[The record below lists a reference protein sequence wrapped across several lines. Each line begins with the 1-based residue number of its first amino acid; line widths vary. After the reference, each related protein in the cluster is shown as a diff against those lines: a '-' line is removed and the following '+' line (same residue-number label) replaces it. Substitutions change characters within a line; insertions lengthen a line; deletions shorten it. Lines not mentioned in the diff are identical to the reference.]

1 MQSLQVATEAWKR
14 LWENGKE
21 TTTTR
26 KTNTRKTK
34 KSKTKN
40 KTNNARRGKQETIQS
55 YYQRTLK
62 GRNLDKA
69 DVEAFGDTIYTKEEE
84 TFRVGFQNI
93 QYLSENAKT
102 AKSRQ
107 LISYIVQKQYDV
119 FMMAEV
125 GLCWSLLSM
134 ENQWFERT
142 FGKFRAMRAC
152 FAYNK
157 TELGITKRLQTGGV
171 GIVATDDVVHRIVE
185 QGRDTTGL
193 GRWAWIKL
201 QGRQGTTI
209 RIVTVYRPC
218 DSTGPE
224 TANQQHQRYLT
235 QHN

>member
-1 MQSLQVATEAWKR
+1 MQSLQVTTEALKR

-34 KSKTKN
+34 KSKKKK
-40 KTNNARRGKQETIQS
+40 KTNSARRGKRETIQS

-107 LISYIVQKQYDV
+107 HIIHCPKTVQRIYDGGGGSV
-119 FMMAEV
+119 LE
-125 GLCWSLLSM
+125 S
-134 ENQWFERT
+134 FEHGKPMVRT
-142 FGKFRAMRAC
+142 
-152 FAYNK
+152 N
-157 TELGITKRLQTGGV
+157 V
-171 GIVATDDVVHRIVE
+171 
-185 QGRDTTGL
+185 
-193 GRWAWIKL
+193 W
-201 QGRQGTTI
+201 
-209 RIVTVYRPC
+209 
-218 DSTGPE
+218 
-224 TANQQHQRYLT
+224 
-235 QHN
+235 